1 MWRKNPSAKKR
12 DVFEETSGALSKS
25 AVFLISKMG
34 VGFQGIFRGFQ
45 GIFKGFQGISPIYP
59 AFSSIY
65 PPFSSIYPL
74 FTSKSLFPRDSKVSQ
89 LDPPRA
95 TIRPSKT
102 LPKTAPRHLPWD
114 SLDLTSHSFSYP
126 HNPKPQISNLKLP
139 TSNFKQEI
147 SDLEFESQISDLT
160 AQTWDLKSQTTH
172 LKSQNLECQ
181 IPRGGRHEP

>member
-1 MWRKNPSAKKR
+1 VHLIRFQVVFR
-12 DVFEETSGALSKS
+12 DFQRFSG
-25 AVFLISKMG
+25 
-34 VGFQGIFRGFQ
+34 GFQRFSEIFSFLDP
-45 GIFKGFQGISPIYP
+45 ISPIYP
-59 AFSSIY
+59 PFSSIY

-74 FTSKSLFPRDSKVSQ
+74 FASKSLFPRDSKVSQ

-102 LPKTAPRHLPWD
+102 LPKTAPTHLPGD

-160 AQTWDLKSQTTH
+160 PQT
-172 LKSQNLECQ
+172 
-181 IPRGGRHEP
+181 